1 MAKTKEP
8 AAHKKATAP
17 ATKRQAVPPTPLGPK
32 TLMRKGAPPAPVE
45 PEKQSHFDERR
56 PDAPATRVAT
66 HARQL
71 AKQVRADAGELK
83 HAKVTPFDAE
93 RLELFAD
100 TLSAAEEAWLARKD
114 QRDPGGVADTR
125 DPLRDGRDQVFAAL
139 RTFARRNPD
148 TQAALDRIGDV
159 QGDDDLVNDAVR
171 LLALAKKHR
180 VDLDGTDLTD
190 ERLADIRRSLIRFT
204 AARAGERAAK
214 APSHPE
220 SDAESAEPASAQIED
235 QTSRMARRARNRAFW
250 LLAELDRDVVAR
262 GQYAFRRDAV
272 RQAKYRTYRRSEA
285 AGSTHEESPAKPE
298 TK

>member
-1 MAKTKEP
+1 MAKNKKTV
-8 AAHKKATAP
+8 AHKKATAP
-17 ATKRQAVPPTPLGPK
+17 ATKKQVVPPTPLGPK
-32 TLMRKGAPPAPVE
+32 TLKRKGAPPAAPAAE

-56 PDAPATRVAT
+56 PDAPANRVAT
-66 HARQL
+66 HARHL
-71 AKQVRADAGELK
+71 AKQVRVDAGELK
-83 HAKVTPFDAE
+83 HAKVTLFDAE
-93 RLELFAD
+93 RLELFAE
-100 TLSAAEEAWLARKD
+100 TLSAAEESWLALKD
-114 QRDPGGVADTR
+114 QRDPGVVADTR

-180 VDLDGTDLTD
+180 VDLDGTDVTE

-204 AARAGERAAK
+204 AARAGERASH
-214 APSHPE
+214 AP
-220 SDAESAEPASAQIED
+220 DAEPAGRATAQAED

-262 GQYAFRRDAV
+262 GQYAFRKDAV
-272 RQAKYRTYRRSEA
+272 RQAKYRSYRRSEA
-285 AGSTHEESPAKPE
+285 AGATDEESPAPPEKPA
-298 TK
+298 TT